1 MKKVMK
7 IYNTF
12 YYSRY
17 NERNVLLMKMYGGF
31 NYIGDIIRNVMI
43 NEDSNILINEDR
55 NVLKTKSLAKGC
67 LKYYDITQVRND
79 LSKVN
84 RGDYLEIWTFYK
96 KNPSKANLIFN
107 LNESDPEKLLSKGEF
122 IERYEKS
129 FNAGTFSILEDI
141 RSKSNR
147 LLLEKVYNMTYQI

>member
-1 MKKVMK
+1 MK

-12 YYSRY
+12 YYSGY
-17 NERNVLLMKMYGGF
+17 KERNVLLMKMYGGF

-43 NEDSNILINEDR
+43 NEDINILPNEDINILPNEDR
-55 NVLKTKSLAKGC
+55 NVLKRKSLAR

-96 KNPSKANLIFN
+96 KNTSKNLNLIN
-107 LNESDPEKLLSKGEF
+107 KSLTEKLLSKGEF

-129 FNAGTFSILEDI
+129 FNAGTFRILGDM

-147 LLLEKVYNMTYQI
+147 LLLEKVCNMTYQI